1 MLIPTPLKIIAHLVE
16 FRTDLLSGTV
26 RRRFYVPNLA
36 EAVDEIIASM
46 YKSGEKIKY
55 IEVATLRDVMTEE
68 EA

>member
-1 MLIPTPLKIIAHLVE
+1 MLIPAPLKTIAYLVE
-16 FRTDLLSGTV
+16 FRTVLLSGTV

-36 EAVDEIIASM
+36 EAVDEIIASI

>member
-1 MLIPTPLKIIAHLVE
+1 MLMPPHLRTIAYLVE
-16 FRTDLLSGTV
+16 FQTVLLSGTV

-36 EAVDEIIASM
+36 EAVDEIIASI

>member
-1 MLIPTPLKIIAHLVE
+1 MLMPPQLKTIAYLVE
-16 FRTDLLSGTV
+16 FRTVLLSGTV

-36 EAVDEIIASM
+36 EAVDEIIASI